1 MPALNFMK
9 SMAPLVESGE
19 KRQTI
24 RRPGRFKVGDR
35 IQLFTGLRTKACLK
49 LGESTCTEVLP
60 IVIDGD
66 AFPVITIGLK
76 QLNIGECEEF
86 FHADGFLSEEL
97 NRTSRMIDLTDQ
109 FLGFFRD
116 HYGLPFTG
124 ELIKWGDL
132 IEKEKT
138 RDA

>member
-24 RRPGRFKVGDR
+24 RRPGRFKVGDP
-35 IQLFTGLRTKACLK
+35 IQLYTGQRTKSCRK
-49 LGESTCTEVLP
+49 LGEAVCTEVLP

-66 AFPVITIGLK
+66 DFPVIRIGLK
-76 QLNIGECEEF
+76 QLDIVECDEF
-86 FHADGFLSEEL
+86 FHADGFRSEYPV
-97 NRTSRMIDLTDQ
+97 RVRKVMDLTDQ
-109 FLGFFRD
+109 FLGFFRK
-116 HYGLPFTG
+116 HYGLPFEG

-132 IEKEKT
+132 EKAPRGKEG
-138 RDA
+138 